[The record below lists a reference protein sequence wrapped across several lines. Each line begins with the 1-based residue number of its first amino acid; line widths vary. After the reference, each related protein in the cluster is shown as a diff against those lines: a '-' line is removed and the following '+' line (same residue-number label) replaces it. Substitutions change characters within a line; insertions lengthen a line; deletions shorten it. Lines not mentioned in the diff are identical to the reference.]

1 MEENT
6 KTPLDIKQ
14 TETDVLNLKLTF
26 FRYNGE
32 IDNLL
37 NQRRK
42 INKLIHEF
50 EEKKNN
56 TVNEIERLSILVEIQ
71 YLYDYFGKIEG
82 FDIITEKELKIIC
95 KSNCKIDI
103 KIDNVGIKNIVL
115 QKIIE
120 EIIKIKNIYKNFQLQ
135 NVNQKIQKN
144 NDADTKTDKTKT
156 LICDITF
163 EDDNE
168 ICFTVSKSF
177 H

>member
-14 TETDVLNLKLTF
+14 TETDILNLKLTF
-26 FRYNGE
+26 FQYNNE
-32 IDNLL
+32 IDDLL

-42 INKLIHEF
+42 INKLIREF

-56 TVNEIERLSILVEIQ
+56 TVNEMERLSILVEIQ

-95 KSNCKIDI
+95 KSNCKID
-103 KIDNVGIKNIVL
+103 NVGIKNIVF

-135 NVNQKIQKN
+135 NVNQKIQEN